1 MNVIVIEDE
10 KPAADYLQSLIRDID
25 PNISILAHLDS
36 VKKAVS
42 WLAKNNC
49 DLIFLDVQ
57 LSDGISFEIFE
68 QIKVKTP
75 IIFTTA
81 YDHYAIKAF
90 KVNSIDYLLKP
101 INIEDLS
108 QAIQKYKNRATE
120 SAAPDFS
127 LLLDSLKKG
136 PSYQERFLVSAGTK
150 LKSIKTKDIAYF
162 YILENGT
169 FFTIKENRH
178 YLVSQ
183 TLEKLEEILDPKY
196 FFRINRQC
204 IVHIDAIESMEVV
217 SKSRLKLI
225 LSPKADFET
234 IVSVNNLHDFRIWM
248 NK

>member
-1 MNVIVIEDE
+1 M
-10 KPAADYLQSLIRDID
+10 
-25 PNISILAHLDS
+25 
-36 VKKAVS
+36 
-42 WLAKNNC
+42 
-49 DLIFLDVQ
+49 Q

-68 QIKVKTP
+68 QIKIETP

-108 QAIQKYKNRATE
+108 QAIQKYKTRATE
-120 SAAPDFS
+120 SVAPDFS
-127 LLLDSLKKG
+127 ILIDSLKKG
-136 PSYQERFLVSAGTK
+136 PSYQERFLVSAGAK
-150 LKSIKTKDIAYF
+150 LKSVKTEDIAYF
-162 YILENGT
+162 YILDNGT
-169 FFTIKENRH
+169 FFATKENRH

-183 TLEKLEEILDPKY
+183 TLEKLEEILDPKH

-204 IVHIDAIESMEVV
+204 IVNIDAIESMEVV
-217 SKSRLKLI
+217 SKSRLKLS

-234 IVSVNNLHDFRIWM
+234 IVSVNNLQDFRIWV